1 MNGNTSNYNMLL
13 GFRHEKVLSNAGLL
27 VFTKQ
32 SQGYFW
38 LHTYINNCILL
49 FLHLLLQ
56 RFLFLLLPPSLLLL
70 LLQLFLLSLPPSPSL
85 SVNTMVSIDVLVR
98 YLLLFVYMMLSVLNQ
113 IVQDMGHVTWVHVHV
128 TNHGWDQYV
137 MC

>member
-1 MNGNTSNYNMLL
+1 METQVTIICCWVSDTRKSSAMLDYWSSQSNHRDTFGSTHISIIVSCYS
-13 GFRHEKVLSNAGLL
+13 FISFSNA
-27 VFTKQ
+27 
-32 SQGYFW
+32 SYFSS
-38 LHTYINNCILL
+38 C
-49 FLHLLLQ
+49 
-56 RFLFLLLPPSLLLL
+56 
-70 LLQLFLLSLPPSPSL
+70 LQLFLLSLPPSPSL